1 MVVPPAFHG
10 IGGAA
15 GRLEQ
20 LKIRSPPYA
29 VSRSAVTV
37 QDGCAQVR
45 VQMVV

>member
-1 MVVPPAFHG
+1 MVVPHAFHG

-20 LKIRSPPYA
+20 QKIRSPYA
-29 VSRSAVTV
+29 VSRSAIIV
-37 QDGCAQVR
+37 QDGCAQVC